1 MEGVSNAHAIA
12 LELFMLIF
20 KFISIL
26 KNYLKISYL
35 RVIEVVDID
44 VRKQI

>member
-1 MEGVSNAHAIA
+1 
-12 LELFMLIF
+12 ML
-20 KFISIL
+20 ISIL
-26 KNYLKISYL
+26 IIIFKNYLKISYL